1 MTNRR
6 DDWGCRGG
14 NGTQHA
20 FSIEGTK
27 IITRAAATRQ
37 EEDADGVR
45 ATAAPLLYGAGVNA
59 CDRLRDLFGGAGT
72 LHRGMHNDE
81 SSKWSLAA
89 QHPQHVVQHGTRSG
103 GDQANAARRVWDLAL
118 ASDVK
123 ETLGLQ
129 LAL

>member
-27 IITRAAATRQ
+27 IVARAAATRQ

-45 ATAAPLLYGAGVNA
+45 ATAAPLLYGAGVDA
-59 CDRLRDLFGGAGT
+59 CDRLRDLFGGTGT
-72 LHRGMHNDE
+72 LHRGVRNDE
-81 SSKWSLAA
+81 SSKWSLAPE
-89 QHPQHVVQHGTRSG
+89 HPQHIVQHSARS
-103 GDQANAARRVWDLAL
+103 
-118 ASDVK
+118 
-123 ETLGLQ
+123 
-129 LAL
+129 